1 MASILKVD
9 TIQDQSGNNII
20 NESGNVITIG
30 ASGDTITVPAG
41 ATVSGFTSA
50 GIDDNAT
57 STAITID
64 SSENVGIGTT
74 SPNGILDVRL
84 ASDRGA
90 IIEAGVSQP
99 VFLRSYQG
107 SGSTNLRNV
116 GLKGNEV
123 VFYTGATTGT
133 SSSERM
139 LMDSNGQMTLTGSTT
154 SFDTTASRNGLQTYY
169 ETDTGIATV
178 GSYSDAG
185 STTLSFHT
193 SQAGGASSEKMRI
206 LNNGN
211 VGIGTSTPTVPLE
224 VNGAVKFNEAS
235 GVSSGTV
242 IIDGT
247 ATGNPQLR
255 FYQNGT
261 AKAYLTYWDSSDTL
275 ALTDGSASG
284 LHFSPSTQR
293 VGIGTSSPATTLHVS
308 GGTANTVS
316 LIESTDAYAWL
327 SMKDNSS
334 ANSYINSIGASGDNL
349 QIISKDITFRT
360 ASAPNVSTGTY
371 GTERMRI
378 DSSGNVLVAQTA
390 TNQNVVGISLN
401 SNGNITAC
409 RDGNISGLFNRKTSD
424 GSIVSFRKDGT
435 EIGTIGVESGS
446 LSVRRPIG
454 TNGLIQT
461 FGQPTHGI
469 VGAIGNTSVDFYI
482 TNNSSGSNNAGLKLS
497 NSNKIVPMENA
508 SNSDNVTDLGGSSQ
522 RFKDI
527 YLGGGLY
534 VGGTGTANKLD
545 DYEEGT
551 WTPGVSSVTNGM
563 SVDSSTVATYTKVGN
578 ICQVQARIVFTGGS
592 GNTSL
597 VITGLPFNAHNPSGD
612 GAQSTPTPYLENTAT
627 ALTNPFFLIPDNA
640 TSLTPRVSANT
651 GVGHISNWSN
661 TNTNI
666 IFSFTYRTT

>member
-1 MASILKVD
+1 MSSILKVD

-57 STAITID
+57 SVAITID
-64 SSENVGIGTT
+64 SDEKVGIGTT
-74 SPNGILDVRL
+74 SPSFEFEVKDASGAAVIRVNNGGDNRL
-84 ASDRGA
+84 VDLIADSTG
-90 IIEAGVSQP
+90 GL
-99 VFLRSYQG
+99 LR
-107 SGSTNLRNV
+107 
-116 GLKGNEV
+116 
-123 VFYTGATTGT
+123 
-133 SSSERM
+133 
-139 LMDSNGQMTLTGSTT
+139 
-154 SFDTTASRNGLQTYY
+154 
-169 ETDTGIATV
+169 TV
-178 GSYSDAG
+178 GSYPLVLN
-185 STTLSFHT
+185 TNQT
-193 SQAGGASSEKMRI
+193 ERMRI
-206 LNNGN
+206 LADGK
-211 VGIGTSTPTVPLE
+211 VGIGTTTPTVPLE

-378 DSSGNVLVAQTA
+378 DSSGNVGIGTSSPSVKLDVKATSFTPDNTNTSLLVEAPAVFSQAQHFYIYNAGVYNSSRPTGGIGAVNSSNLITLTA
-390 TNQNVVGISLN
+390 
-401 SNGNITAC
+401 
-409 RDGNISGLFNRKTSD
+409 
-424 GSIVSFRKDGT
+424 GSIVTGNPGADGFKAYST
-435 EIGTIGVESGS
+435 NSS
-446 LSVRRPIG
+446 LYD
-454 TNGLIQT
+454 
-461 FGQPTHGI
+461 
-469 VGAIGNTSVDFYI
+469 IGNAEHTFSTKTGLTVGNQFTHTKRVKI
-482 TNNSSGSNNAGLKLS
+482 FNNGVTAFNDGIALGVGINNT
-497 NSNKIVPMENA
+497 A
-508 SNSDNVTDLGGSSQ
+508 SNV
-522 RFKDI
+522 
-527 YLGGGLY
+527 
-534 VGGTGTANKLD
+534 LD

-551 WTPGVSSVTNGM
+551 WTASLSGTTGAPSGVNYSSRTGR
-563 SVDSSTVATYTKVGN
+563 YTKIGRLVEAS
-578 ICQVQARIVFTGGS
+578 VYLALSSWTSAPS
-592 GNTSL
+592 GNAL
-597 VITGLPFNAHNPSGD
+597 VSGLPFTVDNV
-612 GAQSTPTPYLENTAT
+612 
-627 ALTNPFFLIPDNA
+627 TNVYFSAIVGWCSNFDSDNA
-640 TSLTPRVSANT
+640 PKGGWGEANSSTIRLIKANSTSARDNFSNNVSASALN
-651 GVGHISNWSN
+651 GNEQL
-661 TNTNI
+661 I
-666 IFSFTYRTT
+666 ITIVYETA

>member
-178 GSYSDAG
+178 GSYSSGG

-378 DSSGNVLVAQTA
+378 DSSGNVGIGTSSPSVKLDVKATSFTPDNTNTSLLVEAPAVFSQAQHFYIYNAGVYNSSRPTGGIGAVNSSNLITLTA
-390 TNQNVVGISLN
+390 
-401 SNGNITAC
+401 
-409 RDGNISGLFNRKTSD
+409 
-424 GSIVSFRKDGT
+424 GSIVTGNPGADGFKAYST
-435 EIGTIGVESGS
+435 NSS
-446 LSVRRPIG
+446 LYD
-454 TNGLIQT
+454 
-461 FGQPTHGI
+461 
-469 VGAIGNTSVDFYI
+469 IGNAEHTFSTKTGLTVGNQFTHTKRVKI
-482 TNNSSGSNNAGLKLS
+482 FNNGVTAFNDGIALGVGINNT
-497 NSNKIVPMENA
+497 A
-508 SNSDNVTDLGGSSQ
+508 SNV
-522 RFKDI
+522 
-527 YLGGGLY
+527 
-534 VGGTGTANKLD
+534 LD

-551 WTPGVSSVTNGM
+551 WTPTWTGATAS
-563 SVDSSTVATYTKVGN
+563 DATYTKIGRVVYASGK
-578 ICQVQARIVFTGGS
+578 FTATGSGTSGHCDGLPFSSTIDGADGGGS
-592 GNTSL
+592 GYHNQDTVTWSVLKINSTGFRFYTGSTQKQLTTSSQARFF
-597 VITGLPFNAHNPSGD
+597 ITYH
-612 GAQSTPTPYLENTAT
+612 
-627 ALTNPFFLIPDNA
+627 
-640 TSLTPRVSANT
+640 V
-651 GVGHISNWSN
+651 
-661 TNTNI
+661 
-666 IFSFTYRTT
+666 